1 MAQASA
7 AAAADAT
14 AGQAASLSPAALVA
28 ANPLPSPRAV
38 CVGVL
43 ASQIVV
49 DTYDGDE
56 DDCPVWTKLPSEALT
71 SQATLNA
78 VRVTTTT
85 GTVMHPLTCAVG
97 TAVTH
102 SIGLPWLLQ
111 QKHQKLLPT
120 RQAPMGCSNYAL
132 TLSPLLALARF
143 LTPPSVACLQP
154 STHSKDPLTS
164 STSWCSWRYSTVSP
178 IASPRQRHYSPHPRP
193 PRFTGGSRQRPGG

>member
-14 AGQAASLSPAALVA
+14 AGQAGSLSPAALA
-28 ANPLPSPRAV
+28 GANPLPSPRAV

-78 VRVTTTT
+78 VRVTATAT

-97 TAVTH
+97 MAVTH

-120 RQAPMGCSNYAL
+120 RQARMGCSNSAH
-132 TLSPLLALARF
+132 TLSPLLALARS

-154 STHSKDPLTS
+154 STRSKDPLTS
-164 STSWCSWRYSTVSP
+164 STSWCSWRYSAVS
-178 IASPRQRHYSPHPRP
+178 HL
-193 PRFTGGSRQRPGG
+193 